1 MRLRAY
7 VAISSLKKERHQ
19 SRCCRGHWRE
29 MHKPARI
36 VEDTERDARHPR
48 TTRLNGTYYSLVRC
62 SITSRSWSIAGNTSL
77 MALRSARML
86 HIGGDFFLYFHSH
99 LFVSVSAKRVHLLP
113 LVGRPGTSSRRF
125 LMFFLDLDLAFIFL
139 SIARAP
145 TAQALTVWSAV

>member
-1 MRLRAY
+1 VRAY
-7 VAISSLKKERHQ
+7 VAVSSLKKERHQ

-48 TTRLNGTYYSLVRC
+48 TTRLNGTYYSLVHC
-62 SITSRSWSIAGNTSL
+62 SITSRSWSIAGNSSL
-77 MALRSARML
+77 MSLRSARAL

-99 LFVSVSAKRVHLLP
+99 LFVSAKRVHLLP
-113 LVGRPGTSSRRF
+113 LIGRPGTSSRRF
-125 LMFFLDLDLAFIFL
+125 LVFFLDLAFIFL

-145 TAQALTVWSAV
+145 TARALTVWSAV